1 MKFSRIAIFCLLSPA
16 LLNLLSCQ
24 PSKRADGN
32 DRGGISVMDFRGKE
46 LHFNSPP
53 KKIVCLIESALS
65 GLYMLGAE
73 SRVIGVS
80 SNVYQEPLYH
90 WYADMDA
97 RIRTKQ
103 LPVPGNWDFVS
114 IESIVALQPDLV
126 ILWSQ
131 QTESISA
138 LEERGIAVFGV
149 FINGREDVYREML
162 LLGQLTGRESRAAE
176 LVDDTRRELAA
187 FERRLAPLPAKSRPG
202 VYFMWA
208 QGNLETSGR
217 NSTVNELIQLAGGR
231 NVCAEIPNEHL
242 IVNLERVISWNPAV
256 ILMWYNERKEPED
269 ILAEPAWQGIEA
281 VKQKRVHEFP
291 EIFLCDLWTLKFQYA
306 AKMVAKWTQPDLF
319 PDLDLNTEGDRM
331 LGVLY
336 AGKLKGKSGHAFPA
350 ER

>member
-1 MKFSRIAIFCLLSPA
+1 MRSSRIAVNCLLSLA
-16 LLNLLSCQ
+16 LLHLNSCQ

-32 DRGGISVMDFRGKE
+32 ARATISIRDFRGKE
-46 LHFNSPP
+46 LHFTRPP
-53 KKIVCLIESALS
+53 ERIVCLIESALS
-65 GLYMLGAE
+65 GLYMLDAE

-80 SNVYQEPLYH
+80 SNVYQEPLFS
-90 WYADMDA
+90 WYAALDT
-97 RIRTKQ
+97 RIRGKQ

-138 LEERGIAVFGV
+138 LEERGIPVFGV

-162 LLGQLTGRESRAAE
+162 MLGQLTGRESRAAE
-176 LVDDTRRELAA
+176 LVDDTRKELAA
-187 FERRLAPLPAKSRPG
+187 FERRLAPLPAAGRPG

-217 NSTVNELIQLAGGR
+217 NSTVNELIQSAGDR

-242 IVNLERVISWNPAV
+242 IVNLERVLSWNPAV
-256 ILMWYNERKEPED
+256 ILMWYNERKD
-269 ILAEPAWQGIEA
+269 PADVMADSGWQGIEA

-306 AKMVAKWTQPDLF
+306 AKMVAKWTQPALV
-319 PDLDLNTEGDRM
+319 PDLDLAAEGDRM

-336 AGKLKGKSGHAFPA
+336 AGKLTGKPGHALPA